1 MTKQYAKYTDVVEIC
16 ERVASKVLKR
26 DVSANIKSVMDRLT
40 TPECSIGHYALFQR
54 LMIEQILIEGE
65 QSLTIRFIDGNEYCF
80 PLERN
85 EKNRIIMK
93 REVL

>member
-1 MTKQYAKYTDVVEIC
+1 MAEQYAKYAEVVEIC

-26 DVSANIKSVMDRLT
+26 DVSTNIRSVMDSLT
-40 TPECSIGHYALFQR
+40 NPECTITHYALFQR

-65 QSLTIRFIDGNEYCF
+65 QRLTIRFIDGNEYCF